1 MCWRLVSRITRAD
14 ALQMQVGE
22 RHALLAVEETAVT
35 YYVVGTV
42 STRLQNSVLVV
53 EGTLIAFEL
62 VSFGVSEG

>member
-1 MCWRLVSRITRAD
+1 MLAD
-14 ALQMQVGE
+14 
-22 RHALLAVEETAVT
+22 EETAVT

-42 STRLQNSVLVV
+42 STRLQNPVLVV